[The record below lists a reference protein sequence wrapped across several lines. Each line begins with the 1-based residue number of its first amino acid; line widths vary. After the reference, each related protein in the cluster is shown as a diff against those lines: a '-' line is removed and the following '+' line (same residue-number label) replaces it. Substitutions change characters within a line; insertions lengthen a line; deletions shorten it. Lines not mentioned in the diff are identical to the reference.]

1 MLLSSSSLP
10 PSVLQLLED
19 DGEMVPEN
27 EYRDLRKQ
35 EVDGGCS
42 RCCLANAEV
51 EDHGRVIIP
60 KYHHCDIACD

>member
-1 MLLSSSSLP
+1 MLLSLSSS
-10 PSVLQLLED
+10 LQLLED
-19 DGEMVPEN
+19 EGDGEMVPEN